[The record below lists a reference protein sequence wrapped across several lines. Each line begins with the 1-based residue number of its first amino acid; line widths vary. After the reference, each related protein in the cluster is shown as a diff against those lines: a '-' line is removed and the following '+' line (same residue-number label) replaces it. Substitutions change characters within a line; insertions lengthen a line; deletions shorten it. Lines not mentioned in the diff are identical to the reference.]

1 MIRQVVKKASW
12 LGLVLIAA
20 CGTTT
25 TVTPSEVGEAENTSA
40 IASEETTIVLGD
52 VSDEPIKKI
61 KRFQP
66 LADYLG
72 ENLGEQGINAGEVTI
87 VPDLDSMIA
96 AMKAGEIDLYFD
108 SLYPA
113 TVVSEGAGAEPF
125 LRRWKDGVAEY
136 NTVFFTRVDSSINKL
151 EDLPGKHLAL
161 EEKFSTSGYLLP
173 VSYLLQ
179 SNLNPVEKSAT
190 TAPVAADEI
199 GYVFTRD
206 DENTIQWVVSGRI
219 EAGAIDNQSFA
230 NIPEETRRQL
240 RVFAETAKI
249 PRQLVLIAPDIT
261 PEQRE
266 EIKKLLI
273 ALDQTEAGQKVLEQ
287 LKETEKFDE
296 FDSEDSIAKMRELYD
311 LVKNR

>member
-1 MIRQVVKKASW
+1 MLRQVLKKASW

-25 TVTPSEVGEAENTSA
+25 AVTPSDTEEAENTSA

-72 ENLGEQGINAGEVTI
+72 ENLAEQGINAGEVAI

-96 AMKAGEIDLYFD
+96 AMEAGEIDLYFD

-113 TVVSEGAGAEPF
+113 TVVSEGSGAKPI
-125 LRRWKDGVAEY
+125 LRRWKDGAAEY
-136 NTVFFTRVDSSINKL
+136 NTVFFTRVDSNINQL
-151 EDLPGKHLAL
+151 EDLQGKHLAL

-190 TAPVAADEI
+190 TTPVAADEI

-219 EAGAIDNQSFA
+219 DVGAIDNESFA
-230 NIPEETRRQL
+230 QIPEETRSQL

-261 PEQRE
+261 PEKRE
-266 EIKKLLI
+266 EIKQLLL
-273 ALDQTEAGQKVLEQ
+273 ALDESEAGQKVLEQ